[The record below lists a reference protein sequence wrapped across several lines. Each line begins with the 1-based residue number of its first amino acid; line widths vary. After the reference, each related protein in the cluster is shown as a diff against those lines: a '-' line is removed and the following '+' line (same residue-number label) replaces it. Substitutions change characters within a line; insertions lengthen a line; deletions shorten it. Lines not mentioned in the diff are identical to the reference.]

1 MLQIVFDYSTENKT
15 RLFLMKDFLYIN
27 NKIFRKNLCFFLLSL
42 LIFLFLFTHPG
53 FSELNAEQ
61 KIIEKQ
67 DGLNIT
73 QSLSQ
78 NPDCAVDSFL
88 DVSVELTYSGE
99 EPLLTLGVEEIVPE
113 GLVFEAVISGSAPP
127 LQPSIGA
134 SGILEFGW
142 IFVPSFPVS
151 FTFRLRFAQP
161 ISGGNQSITGTGI
174 YGLSGDPQKTE
185 PIVSYFD
192 CPITEGQI
200 EGEGIVEGSTEGSEG
215 EGTFEGEGI
224 VEGSPEGIEGEGT
237 FEGEGSSESV
247 SFNIS
252 SKSGNLY
259 SPEQE
264 MEFEVNISYLNPL
277 EITALGAKVFLPKYW
292 QFVKF
297 ISGSPPPIYYFDTET
312 GQTEFAWIF
321 VPSGGITFSFSVR
334 VSPETEG
341 IQEISGYGIYR
352 TTGDQITTSISKIY
366 LTPVPKPDLAFISGI
381 VTPTTPFSQ
390 GVITIKYTAQ
400 NTGFVNIDNKSWIDC
415 FYLSN
420 DEWLDETDIE
430 ITCITNNTSVP
441 VGKQYTNTLKAKLPS
456 SISGNFYILTYL
468 NKTKTVY
475 EESMGNNIGVIE
487 IIQIQPR
494 EYDFQLT
501 TDITEG
507 NTGIPI
513 PIRVYAYNPENL
525 QPAVGKQIILQITHR
540 GFSETNSFTTDSEGN
555 IYYTYYPVSNTEGG
569 IYSISAKDPR
579 EEDYP
584 ITKEVSLRGL
594 TITPTNYSFEV
605 IPDKIYTIPFDIIN
619 LGDTEEKQLTFVV
632 TGIPS
637 DWNYDYVIPSSIQG
651 QSKETCKLVLYSKPT
666 TQNNFPIT
674 LSLQSNS
681 GTHATAQY
689 DISPK
694 PYQTIITS
702 MPEEVSL
709 PLVIGETQFYT
720 IELKNPG
727 GKDSGPAQIQ
737 LEPNNP
743 NIHLVSPNE
752 IYNIPAG
759 ESYFVSLQVGIP
771 FIEIPEPINTS
782 LSINFQS
789 GLNVSIPVKI
799 IPDTTKSLTINVLN
813 KYTNESIHNADVSIV
828 NESTVLYSSKTNND
842 GKIEINNL
850 PETPFSIVIMSEGF
864 ESQTYFISNFKNTHE
879 TMTIHLEPFSSEQ
892 FWCYTI
898 DENQNPYL
906 TSISNTST
914 LEPNNTSALTISPG
928 YIPFITTGSPY
939 YSTLS
944 ITNQG
949 NNPVHDVYLYP
960 YQTDLLN
967 TQYPVQYLGTIEP
980 QSSINIPVIT
990 QVSEF
995 FDFDSICSSSVLTG
1009 ITFSEQ
1015 INNKN
1020 MSQFMGIP
1028 LWNTGALCPDYTPV
1042 YGDLYQIKET
1052 KPETVIV
1059 PINIQV
1065 SLLDNQSNQEVPILS
1080 YSTGQMTL
1088 STGEVLPIT
1097 MRVANQIGLYEQM
1110 NIQWQIKN
1118 TENGEDIT
1126 SLFQIYELSNLNKTT
1141 MSKDSIKK
1149 KQWLVYPLNEFW
1161 ENPTSEISLSA
1172 QIYITS
1178 LQGTWDISSPP
1189 LPIKILS
1196 QPILT
1201 EHVFSPQIHELQI
1214 SSSAENPQ
1222 ETVLPLAILSS
1233 PSGNINYPVK
1243 FEWEDIQYIHET
1255 GSIASLS
1262 LTQTKINGIKTNYPQ
1277 LTYNN
1282 LSFEKEQA
1290 LSYLWYFL
1298 SPPLSNKWNLNSRW
1312 TYKNDKGSPLPLIT
1326 KEQYHDL
1333 IHTIEITGDNA
1344 SIITGL
1350 LSNDDNDGQR
1360 IPDNIYLPDGKTLS
1374 ISAPSNPVWVPT
1386 RNSPKEYGISYTSL
1400 QQTDYVYL
1408 HSNFP
1413 EDVPENAVI
1422 LRIRRIDMS
1431 VIPSANYWVSRPT
1444 NTSHKHDLEKPSLH
1458 FVDKSGYNSY
1468 IVEFQSE
1475 SLENQ
1480 PPIANAG
1487 EDITNVYRPS
1497 SITLDGTGSY
1507 DPNGDRINYSW
1518 SLISKPFDSFEY
1530 LRNANTANP
1539 ILIPDLPGT
1548 YIAQLIVSDGFAQS
1562 EPDTVI
1568 IEVINRLPEII
1579 INGPQKARPRDIVTL
1594 DASSVI
1600 DPDGDEINFLWKLV
1614 KKPDNS
1620 RVSLQGVLNNIVTIT
1635 PDLLGQYEFIL
1646 YISDGF
1652 DNSFMQWQLDVYN
1665 HLPEI
1670 AINFPT
1676 PVYLNTNVSISASA
1690 TFDID
1695 NDPLSYQWRLVS
1707 APAGSNSILS
1717 STSQPEISFISDKRG
1732 TYTLKLEVSD
1742 TYEKTDKTISIQCVN
1757 RKPQTIVTPS
1767 AIEIPHGETV
1777 LFDATQSS
1785 DSDNDP
1791 LTFNW
1796 ELLSRPI
1803 LSSAEIYLIQN
1814 NIAGLKTDVPG
1825 KYSVTL
1831 QINDGFESG
1840 ELVTS
1845 QITATNSSPEI
1856 QCPEQ
1861 PITGSVGK
1869 PLTIPL
1875 PETDDP
1881 ENDPLTYSWK
1891 IISKP
1896 VESTIGSINS
1906 TEPEFTF
1913 TPDRKGT
1920 YEIQVTISDPWG
1932 GNASCVITAE
1942 ISNQR
1947 PVAIIQSETQGFI
1960 NSPVPLSAEDSYDP
1974 DGDTI
1979 KGYQWTLIAKPQGS
1993 FAQLSNPAEV
2003 ITQLVPDRHGDYQV
2017 QLQVYDGNMWSN
2029 PVIAIITTENRQPV
2043 ITIISS
2049 EYLEIGTTNVLDA
2062 SLSYDPD
2069 GDELSFNWKLLDKPK
2084 RSKTELSNNVESICS
2099 FIPDYPGYYSI
2110 ELLVSDPYS
2119 SVVRSEIVLRTLNVP
2134 PIAII
2139 SAPQIIKIGDEV
2151 TIDGTGSYDPD
2162 GDTITYQW
2170 QLSFRP
2176 NDSQTTLSSLTEP
2189 TTRLYIDKEGTYTI
2203 ELQVNDGKTTSD
2215 ITKISLST
2223 GNVAPVA
2230 IAGTDRNAVV
2240 GTQCYL
2246 DASSSYDPNNDELVY
2261 IWEII
2266 SKPDG
2271 SQAELFDA
2279 NSPKPYFIPDV
2290 EGDYEIQLIVSDG
2303 KLFSKPVLVRV
2314 STTNNPPVA
2323 QLKQDNFQVHVGDIV
2338 TIDGSDSYDV
2348 DNTPIY
2354 YEWILLSKPENSAVI
2369 IQNADQPTITL
2380 NIDKKGFYQ
2389 GTLVVNDGFLRSNT
2403 ANFQITC
2410 INRSP
2415 VAVIKGPET
2424 AFIGDEIIL
2433 DGSDSY
2439 DSDMD
2444 VTELKYKWSIV
2455 SIPTGS
2461 SVALLNPTAKIIN
2474 FTADI
2479 EGTYEF
2485 QLVVNDQEIDSS
2497 PIRHKIT
2504 ATCNKPSPPSG
2515 ISATDGIYPD
2525 KIFISWNSSP
2535 GAVEYRVYRN
2545 DENNL
2550 ASAVPISP
2558 WTSNLYYEDIIII
2571 EPQEQN
2577 KTACGCS
2584 ANCND
2589 MCNPHGETITKFY
2602 WVIARIN
2609 ETCVSEFSNSESG
2622 SITIPSSNQKLPE
2635 FICNILR
2642 IFAN

>member
-1 MLQIVFDYSTENKT
+1 MNAFFYVDSIVFK
-15 RLFLMKDFLYIN
+15 
-27 NKIFRKNLCFFLLSL
+27 KNSYFFLLSF
-42 LIFLFLFTHPG
+42 LIFLCLFTNPG
-53 FSELNAEQ
+53 FSEVSPGQ
-61 KIIEKQ
+61 KLIEKQ
-67 DGLNIT
+67 GGLNLT
-73 QSLSQ
+73 QSLSE
-78 NPDCAVDSFL
+78 NSDCAIDSFL
-88 DVSVELTYSGE
+88 DVSVELTYTGE
-99 EPLLTLGVEEIVPE
+99 EPLLTLGLKEIIPE
-113 GLVFEAVISGSAPP
+113 GLVFEEVISGSAPP
-127 LQPSIGA
+127 LQPTRGA
-134 SGILEFGW
+134 SGTLEFGW

-161 ISGGNQSITGTGI
+161 IGGGNQSITGVGI
-174 YGLSGDPQKTE
+174 YASFGDPQETE
-185 PIVSYFD
+185 PVISYFD

-200 EGEGIVEGSTEGSEG
+200 EGEGI
-215 EGTFEGEGI
+215 
-224 VEGSPEGIEGEGT
+224 PEGIEGEGIPEGSPEG
-237 FEGEGSSESV
+237 FEGEGTIEGEGIIEGEGSAETV
-247 SFNIS
+247 SLNIS
-252 SKSGNLY
+252 SKSGDIY
-259 SPEQE
+259 SPDQE

-297 ISGSPPPIYYFDTET
+297 TAGSPPPIYFFDTET
-312 GQTEFAWIF
+312 GIAEFAWIF
-321 VPSGGITFSFSVR
+321 VPSGGIAFSFSVR

-341 IQEISGYGIYR
+341 IQEVSGYGIYR
-352 TTGDQITTSISKIY
+352 TTGDQIITSISKIY
-366 LTPVPKPDLAFISGI
+366 LTPVPKPDLVFVSGT
-381 VTPTTPFSQ
+381 VTPTSPFSQ
-390 GVITIKYTAQ
+390 GIITIKYTAQ
-400 NTGFVNIDNKSWIDC
+400 NTGFVNINNKSWTDC

-430 ITCITNNTSVP
+430 TTCITNNTSVS
-441 VGKQYTNTLKAKLPS
+441 VGGQYTNTLKTKLPS
-456 SISGNFYILTYL
+456 SASGNLYVLTYL
-468 NKTKTVY
+468 NKTRTVY
-475 EESMGNNIGVIE
+475 EESRDNNIEVVGT
-487 IIQIQPR
+487 IQIQPR

-501 TDITEG
+501 TNITEG
-507 NTGIPI
+507 NTGTPI
-513 PIRVYAYNPENL
+513 PIRIYAYNPENL
-525 QPAVGKQIILQITHR
+525 QPAVNKQIILQITHR
-540 GFSETNSFTTDSEGN
+540 GFLETNSLTTDSDGN
-555 IYYTYYPVSNTEGG
+555 IFYTYYPVSNTEGG

-579 EEDYP
+579 EEYYP

-594 TITPTNYSFEV
+594 AITPTNYSLEV
-605 IPDKIYTIPFDIIN
+605 IPNKTYTIPFDIIN
-619 LGDTEEKQLTFVV
+619 LGDTEEKQLSLVV

-651 QSKETCKLVLYSKPT
+651 QSKETCKLILYSKPT

-674 LSLQSNS
+674 ISLQSNS
-681 GTHATAQY
+681 GTYATAQY
-689 DISPK
+689 DIRPK
-694 PYQTIITS
+694 PYQTLITPI
-702 MPEEVSL
+702 PEEVSL
-709 PLVIGETQFYT
+709 PLLIGETQFYT
-720 IELKNPG
+720 IELKNQG

-737 LEPNNP
+737 IEPDNP

-771 FIEIPEPINTS
+771 FIEIPEPIETS
-782 LSINFQS
+782 LSIRFQS
-789 GLNVSIPVKI
+789 GLNVTVPVKI
-799 IPDTTKSLTINVLN
+799 ITDTTKSLTINVLN
-813 KYTNESIHNADVSIV
+813 KYTNEPIHNADISIV
-828 NESTVLYSSKTNND
+828 NEGVIFYSSKTNND
-842 GKIEINNL
+842 GMIEINNL

-864 ESQTYFISNFKNTHE
+864 ESQTYFISNLKNTRE
-879 TMTIHLEPFSSEQ
+879 TINIHLEPFLSEQ
-892 FWCYTI
+892 FWWYTI
-898 DENQNPYL
+898 DENQKFYL
-906 TSISNTST
+906 TSIT
-914 LEPNNTSALTISPG
+914 NTSALESNYISSLTISPS
-928 YIPFITTGSPY
+928 YIPFITTELPQ

-949 NNPVHDVYLYP
+949 NEPLHNVYLHP
-960 YQTDLLN
+960 FQTDLLN
-967 TQYPVQYLGTIEP
+967 MQYPVQYLGTIEP
-980 QSSINIPVIT
+980 QSSINIPVLT
-990 QVSEF
+990 QVSDL
-995 FDFDSICSSSVLTG
+995 FDFDSLCSSSVLTG
-1009 ITFSEQ
+1009 ITFSKER
-1015 INNKN
+1015 NNSD
-1020 MSQFMGIP
+1020 MPQFMVIP
-1028 LWNTGALCPDYTPV
+1028 LWNTESLCPDYTPV
-1042 YGDLYQIKET
+1042 YGNLYQIKET

-1065 SLLDNQSNQEVPILS
+1065 SLLDNQSNQEVPIFS

-1097 MRVANQIGLYEQM
+1097 MTVANPIGLYEQM
-1110 NIQWQIKN
+1110 NIQWRIKN
-1118 TENGEDIT
+1118 SENGEDIT
-1126 SLFQIYELSNLNKTT
+1126 SLFQIFELSNSNKIT
-1141 MSKDSIKK
+1141 MSKNSIEK

-1161 ENPTSEISLSA
+1161 ENPTSEIRLSA

-1178 LQGTWDISSPP
+1178 LQGTWNISSPP

-1201 EHVFSPQIHELQI
+1201 EHIFAPQIHELQI
-1214 SSSAENPQ
+1214 SSSAENTE
-1222 ETVLPLAILSS
+1222 ETILPLAILSFS
-1233 PSGNINYPVK
+1233 SDNISYPVK
-1243 FEWEDIQYIHET
+1243 FEWEDIQYLHEM
-1255 GSIASLS
+1255 GSIAPLS
-1262 LTQTKINGIKTNYPQ
+1262 LINTKINGIENNYPQ
-1277 LTYNN
+1277 LTYDN
-1282 LSFEKEQA
+1282 LSFVGEQV
-1290 LSYLWYFL
+1290 LSYLWSFL
-1298 SPPLSNKWNLNSRW
+1298 SAPLSNKWNISSRW
-1312 TYKNDKGSPLPLIT
+1312 TYKNNKGTPLPLIT
-1326 KEQYHDL
+1326 KLQYHDL
-1333 IHTIEITGDNA
+1333 IHTIEVTGDNA

-1374 ISAPSNPVWVPT
+1374 VSAPSNPVWVPT
-1386 RNSPKEYGISYTSL
+1386 RNSPREYGITYTSS
-1400 QQTDYVYL
+1400 QQADYVYL

-1413 EDVPENAVI
+1413 EDVPEDAVI
-1422 LRIRRIDMS
+1422 LRIRRTDTS
-1431 VIPSANYWVSRPT
+1431 VIPSANYWVSKPT
-1444 NTSHKHDLEKPSLH
+1444 NTSHKHDPERPSLH

-1497 SITLDGTGSY
+1497 SITLDGSGSY
-1507 DPNGDRINYSW
+1507 DPNEDRINYSW
-1518 SLISKPFDSFEY
+1518 RLISKPFDSLAY

-1562 EPDTVI
+1562 EPDTVV

-1579 INGPQKARPRDIVTL
+1579 INATQKARPRDIVVL
-1594 DASSVI
+1594 DASSVV

-1614 KKPDNS
+1614 KKPDSS

-1652 DNSFMQWQLDVYN
+1652 DNSFTQWQLDVYN

-1670 AINFPT
+1670 AINFPST
-1676 PVYLNTNVSISASA
+1676 VFLNTNVSISAIK

-1695 NDPLSYQWRLVS
+1695 NDPLSYQWRLIS
-1707 APAGSNSILS
+1707 APAGSNAVLS
-1717 STSQPEISFISDKRG
+1717 STTQPEISFISDKRG
-1732 TYTLKLEVSD
+1732 TYTLKLEVFD
-1742 TYEKTDKTISIQCVN
+1742 TYEKTDKTISLQCVN

-1767 AIEIPHGETV
+1767 AIEIPHGEMV
-1777 LFDATQSS
+1777 IFDATQSS
-1785 DSDNDP
+1785 DLDNDP

-1814 NIAGLKTDVPG
+1814 NIAGLKTDAPG

-1831 QINDGFESG
+1831 QINDGFESS
-1840 ELVTS
+1840 EIVTS

-1856 QCPEQ
+1856 QCTEQ
-1861 PITGSVGK
+1861 PITGSVGQ

-1875 PETDDP
+1875 PESNDP
-1881 ENDPLTYSWK
+1881 ENDPLTYFWK

-1896 VESTIGSINS
+1896 AESIVGPVNS

-1913 TPDRKGT
+1913 TPDRKGI
-1920 YEIQVTISDPWG
+1920 YEIQITISDPWG

-1947 PVAIIQSETQGFI
+1947 PVAVIQSETQGFI
-1960 NSPVPLSAEDSYDP
+1960 NNPVSLSAEGSYDP

-1993 FAQLSNPAEV
+1993 FAQLSNPTET
-2003 ITQLVPDRHGDYQV
+2003 ITQLIPDRHGNYQV

-2029 PVIAIITTENRQPV
+2029 PVIATITTENRSPV
-2043 ITIISS
+2043 ITVISS
-2049 EYLEIGTTNVLDA
+2049 DYLEVETTNVLDA

-2084 RSKTELSNNVESICS
+2084 WSKAELNNDDEAICS

-2110 ELLVSDPYS
+2110 ELLVSDSYS

-2139 SAPQIIKIGDEV
+2139 SAPQIIKVGDEV
-2151 TIDGTGSYDPD
+2151 IIDGTGSYDPD
-2162 GDTITYQW
+2162 GDPITYQW
-2170 QLSFRP
+2170 QLYFRP

-2203 ELQVNDGKTTSD
+2203 ELQVNDGKIPSD

-2230 IAGTDRNAVV
+2230 IAGKDKNAVV
-2240 GTQCYL
+2240 GTPCYL
-2246 DASSSYDPNNDELVY
+2246 DASSSFDPNNDELVY
-2261 IWEII
+2261 IWAFL
-2266 SKPDG
+2266 SKPAG
-2271 SQAELFDA
+2271 SQAEIFDT
-2279 NSPKPYFIPDV
+2279 NSPNPYFIPDM

-2303 KLFSKPVLVRV
+2303 KLFSKPVLIRV

-2323 QLKQDNFQVHVGDIV
+2323 QLKQDDFQVYVGDIV
-2338 TIDGSDSYDV
+2338 TIDGSESYDV
-2348 DNTPIY
+2348 DNTPVY
-2354 YEWILLSKPENSAVI
+2354 YEWILLSKPEDSALI

-2403 ANFQITC
+2403 VNFQIAC
-2410 INRSP
+2410 INRP
-2415 VAVIKGPET
+2415 PMAVIKGPKT
-2424 AFIGDEIIL
+2424 AFIGDAITL

-2444 VTELKYKWSIV
+2444 VSKLKYKWSVV

-2461 SVALLNPTAKIIN
+2461 SVALLNPTAKAIN
-2474 FTADI
+2474 FTVDI
-2479 EGTYEF
+2479 EGIYEF
-2485 QLVVNDQEIDSS
+2485 QLIVNDQETDSD
-2497 PIRHKIT
+2497 PVRHKIT
-2504 ATCNKPSPPSG
+2504 ATCNKPAPPSG

-2525 KIFISWNSSP
+2525 KIFISWNPSP

-2545 DENNL
+2545 DEDNL

-2558 WTSNLYYEDIIII
+2558 WTSNPFYEDIITI
-2571 EPQEQN
+2571 EPQGQN

-2589 MCNPHGETITKFY
+2589 MCNPQGKTVTKYY

-2622 SITIPSSNQKLPE
+2622 YIAIPSSNPKLPE
-2635 FICNILR
+2635 SICNILR
-2642 IFAN
+2642 IFVK